1 MNIKDFNEALYASSD
16 GVIVERRKS
25 LAMPLV
31 VLLVGVALLVLNL
44 FIENG
49 EDVNNLKSTLVLF
62 GGLVTLAGS
71 AYCAVNLFGGGDPYH
86 KGDKC
91 FLVCK
96 KYIFERAQIEN
107 VVKAVEMADKSA
119 LDAIEEG
126 DIASLSVICC
136 HSPKSDYCVMQAF
149 VYEDFVYNSITKL
162 SIKS

>member
-16 GVIVERRKS
+16 GVVVERRKS
-25 LAMPLV
+25 IIVPIL
-31 VLLVGVALLVLNL
+31 VLLAGLTFLVANY
-44 FIENG
+44 FIESG
-49 EDVNNLKSTLVLF
+49 EDANNLKSTLVLV
-62 GGLVTLAGS
+62 GGLVTLAGL

-119 LDAIEEG
+119 LDAIKES
-126 DIASLSVICC
+126 DIAALSVICYY
-136 HSPKSDYCVMQAF
+136 SPKSGYMAMQAF
-149 VYEDFVYNSITKL
+149 VYEDFVYQSVTKL
-162 SIKS
+162 VMKS